1 MNNVNQRIPLEM
13 SMHNLDVELSKL
25 FELTSSM
32 DESDKIYLKKLSLR
46 LNSLSEQLNQ
56 PRSYIYEP
64 THF

>member
-32 DESDKIYLKKLSLR
+32 DESDKIYLKELSLR